1 MTENKNQYRFDS
13 VDLLLYLWNRKIPLL
28 LLTGFAA
35 VLSIVVSLVIDDKFQ
50 SEVIL
55 FPAASSSVSH
65 DLLAMNLAKKNILKL
80 GEDEEVEQLLQVLNS
95 DEIRN
100 KIIDKYDLMN
110 HYDIDTNGSYPFT
123 ELYREFNS
131 NIDFTPTKFMSVRI
145 TVLDKDAQM
154 AANIANDISALV
166 DTVRTKM
173 QKERAYEALALVEHE
188 YITLGNQI
196 QELEDSLTVLRSFG
210 VVDYESQTEVLTDA
224 LGQAI
229 LEENKNAI
237 NQLQKRLD
245 VIAKYGGAYVSIRNY
260 LEFEQKQ
267 LSNLKSK
274 YAEAKVDATQS
285 LPTKFVVNQAVKAE
299 KKSYPV
305 RWLIVVISTFSAFI
319 LSLLLLVIYDAIQK
333 RMTEIKEQL

>member
-110 HYDIDTNGSYPFT
+110 HYDIDAEGSYPFT

-154 AANIANDISALV
+154 AADIANDISALV
-166 DTVRTKM
+166 DTIRTKM
-173 QKERAYEALALVEHE
+173 QKERAYEALALVERE

-229 LEENKNAI
+229 LEGNKNAI